1 MANVFTT
8 LTNGLG
14 AAMANP
20 WVGAAGLGINVA
32 TLVVSSMDLYETK
45 AARAELSAAKAS
57 LARVE
62 SDMAT
67 KEDVGHIINSMG
79 SVLGAVRDNA
89 TATAYAGAGIPVV
102 VNKGQVSF
110 LDKQGMVSQAQQ
122 ISLQSQ
128 NQQGTPVPPG
138 MIPCPQ
144 NPNLIPTQAVPQ
156 TPQAQTAQV
165 QTAQVQ
171 TPPPTTTVNVTQ
183 GSQPTAAPATPTMEQ
198 LMEQL
203 IASDA
208 FSEAIRKAMTP
219 PAPAAP
225 AATSEPEPKKD
236 EKK

>member
-45 AARAELSAAKAS
+45 EARAS
-57 LARVE
+57 LAEANAKLDRIQKG
-62 SDMAT
+62 MAT
-67 KEDVGHIINSMG
+67 KEDIEAAFTGMG
-79 SVLGAVRDNA
+79 SILSAVRDNA

-110 LDKQGMVSQAQQ
+110 LDKQGMISQSAQQ
-122 ISLQSQ
+122 IGLQSQ

-138 MIPCPQ
+138 MTPAPPIPQPQ
-144 NPNLIPTQAVPQ
+144 PIQAVPQ
-156 TPQAQTAQV
+156 TPQM
-165 QTAQVQ
+165 Q
-171 TPPPTTTVNVTQ
+171 TPPPTPTTTVNVTQ
-183 GSQPTAAPATPTMEQ
+183 GSGQPAAAPATPTMEQ
-198 LMEQL
+198 LMGQL

-219 PAPAAP
+219 PAPTALAT
-225 AATSEPEPKKD
+225 TSEPEPKKD

>member
-45 AARAELSAAKAS
+45 AAREGIAEAN
-57 LARVE
+57 ARLNRIE
-62 SDMAT
+62 SGMAT
-67 KEDVGHIINSMG
+67 KDDVADVINSMG

-128 NQQGTPVPPG
+128 NQGTPVPPG
-138 MIPCPQ
+138 MSPCPP

-156 TPQAQTAQV
+156 AP
-165 QTAQVQ
+165 QVQ

-225 AATSEPEPKKD
+225 ADTSEPKKD

>member
-1 MANVFTT
+1 M
-8 LTNGLG
+8 L
-14 AAMANP
+14 
-20 WVGAAGLGINVA
+20 
-32 TLVVSSMDLYETK
+32 
-45 AARAELSAAKAS
+45 
-57 LARVE
+57 
-62 SDMAT
+62 
-67 KEDVGHIINSMG
+67 
-79 SVLGAVRDNA
+79 NA

-110 LDKQGMVSQAQQ
+110 LNKDSMISQAQQ

-128 NQQGTPVPPG
+128 NQGTPVPPG
-138 MIPCPQ
+138 MSPAPIPQ
-144 NPNLIPTQAVPQ
+144 QQPTQTVVPQ
-156 TPQAQTAQV
+156 TPQV
-165 QTAQVQ
+165 QTPQVQ
-171 TPPPTTTVNVTQ
+171 TPPPTPTTTVNVTQ

-225 AATSEPEPKKD
+225 ADTSEPKKD

>member
-1 MANVFTT
+1 MGNVFTT
-8 LTNGLG
+8 ITNGLG
-14 AAMANP
+14 AAMSNP
-20 WVGAAGLGINVA
+20 WIGAAGLGINVA

-45 AARAELSAAKAS
+45 EARAELSAAKAS

-89 TATAYAGAGIPVV
+89 TATAYAGAGIPVT
-102 VNKGQVSF
+102 VNKGQVTF
-110 LDKQGMVSQAQQ
+110 LNKDSMISQAQQ

-128 NQQGTPVPPG
+128 NQGTPVPPG
-138 MIPCPQ
+138 MSPAPIPQ
-144 NPNLIPTQAVPQ
+144 QQPTQTVVPQ
-156 TPQAQTAQV
+156 AP
-165 QTAQVQ
+165 QVQ
-171 TPPPTTTVNVTQ
+171 TPPPTPTTTVNVTQ
-183 GSQPTAAPATPTMEQ
+183 GSQPAAAPATPTMEQ
-198 LMEQL
+198 LMGQL

-208 FSEAIRKAMTP
+208 FAEAIRKAMTP

>member
-45 AARAELSAAKAS
+45 AARAGIADAN
-57 LARVE
+57 ARLNRIE
-62 SDMAT
+62 SGMAT
-67 KEDVGHIINSMG
+67 KDDVADVINIMG
-79 SVLGAVRDNA
+79 TVLGAVRDNA
-89 TATAYAGAGIPVV
+89 TATAYAGAGIPVG
-102 VNKGQVSF
+102 VNKGHIAF
-110 LDKQGMVSQAQQ
+110 LDKQGMISLAAQQ
-122 ISLQSQ
+122 IGLQSQ

-138 MIPCPQ
+138 MSPCPP

-156 TPQAQTAQV
+156 AP
-165 QTAQVQ
+165 QVQ

-225 AATSEPEPKKD
+225 ADTSEPKKD

>member
-8 LTNGLG
+8 ITNGLG

-45 AARAELSAAKAS
+45 AARAELSAAKDS

-62 SDMAT
+62 SGMAT
-67 KEDVGHIINSMG
+67 KEDVGHILDGMG

-89 TATAYAGAGIPVV
+89 TATAYAGSGIPVV

-110 LDKQGMVSQAQQ
+110 LNRESMISQAQQ
-122 ISLQSQ
+122 LGAQ
-128 NQQGTPVPPG
+128 NLQGTPVPPG
-138 MIPCPQ
+138 MSPCPP
-144 NPNLIPTQAVPQ
+144 NPNLVPTQAVPQ
-156 TPQAQTAQV
+156 AP
-165 QTAQVQ
+165 QVQ
-171 TPPPTTTVNVTQ
+171 TPPPTPTTTVNVTQ

-198 LMEQL
+198 LMGQL

-208 FSEAIRKAMTP
+208 FAEAIRKAMTP
-219 PAPAAP
+219 PEKP
-225 AATSEPEPKKD
+225 TEPTVESKEEPTVKSKENKK
-236 EKK
+236 

>member
-45 AARAELSAAKAS
+45 AARAGIAEAN
-57 LARVE
+57 ARLNRIE
-62 SDMAT
+62 SGMAT
-67 KEDVGHIINSMG
+67 KDDVASVINNMG
-79 SVLGAVRDNA
+79 SLLNAVRDNSV
-89 TATAYAGAGIPVV
+89 ATAYAAAGIPVTI
-102 VNKGQVSF
+102 NKGQVSF
-110 LDKQGMVSQAQQ
+110 LDKQGMISQVQQMGAQN
-122 ISLQSQ
+122 Q

-138 MIPCPQ
+138 MSLCPP
-144 NPNLIPTQAVPQ
+144 NPNLIPIQQ
-156 TPQAQTAQV
+156 TP
-165 QTAQVQ
+165 QVQ
-171 TPPPTTTVNVTQ
+171 TPPPTPTTTVNVTQ
-183 GSQPTAAPATPTMEQ
+183 GSGQPAAAPATPTMEQ
-198 LMEQL
+198 LMGQL

-219 PAPAAP
+219 PAPTAP
-225 AATSEPEPKKD
+225 ENTSEPEPKKD

>member
-45 AARAELSAAKAS
+45 AARAELSAAKDS

-62 SDMAT
+62 SGMAT
-67 KEDVGHIINSMG
+67 KEDVGHILDGMG

-110 LDKQGMVSQAQQ
+110 LNKDSMISQAQQ
-122 ISLQSQ
+122 LGAQ

-138 MIPCPQ
+138 MSPAPIPQ
-144 NPNLIPTQAVPQ
+144 QQPTQTVVPQ
-156 TPQAQTAQV
+156 AP
-165 QTAQVQ
+165 QVQ

-225 AATSEPEPKKD
+225 ADTSEPKKD

>member
-1 MANVFTT
+1 MGNLFTS
-8 LTNGLG
+8 LTNGV
-14 AAMANP
+14 ASVMANP

-45 AARAELSAAKAS
+45 EARAELSAAKAS
-57 LARVE
+57 LDRVE
-62 SDMAT
+62 SGMAT

-89 TATAYAGAGIPVV
+89 TATAYAGAGIPVA
-102 VNKGQVSF
+102 VNKGQVTF
-110 LDKQGMVSQAQQ
+110 LDRNGMISQAQQ

-128 NQQGTPVPPG
+128 NQGTPVPPG
-138 MIPCPQ
+138 MSPAPIPQ
-144 NPNLIPTQAVPQ
+144 QQPTQTVVPQ
-156 TPQAQTAQV
+156 AP
-165 QTAQVQ
+165 QVQ

-219 PAPAAP
+219 PEKP
-225 AATSEPEPKKD
+225 TEPTVESKEEPTVKSKENKK
-236 EKK
+236 

>member
-1 MANVFTT
+1 MEEFKMANVFTT

-45 AARAELSAAKAS
+45 EARAS
-57 LARVE
+57 LAEANAKLDRIQNG
-62 SDMAT
+62 MAT
-67 KEDVGHIINSMG
+67 KEDIEAAFTGMG
-79 SVLGAVRDNA
+79 SILSAVRDNA

-102 VNKGQVSF
+102 VNKGQVTF
-110 LDKQGMVSQAQQ
+110 LNKDSMMSQAQQ
-122 ISLQSQ
+122 LGAQ

-138 MIPCPQ
+138 MSPAPIPQ
-144 NPNLIPTQAVPQ
+144 QQPTQTVVPQ
-156 TPQAQTAQV
+156 AP
-165 QTAQVQ
+165 QVQ

-219 PAPAAP
+219 PAPASP
-225 AATSEPEPKKD
+225 ADTSEPKKD

>member
-45 AARAELSAAKAS
+45 AARAELSAAKDS

-62 SDMAT
+62 SGMAT
-67 KEDVGHIINSMG
+67 KEDVGHILDGMG

-102 VNKGQVSF
+102 VNKGQVTF
-110 LDKQGMVSQAQQ
+110 LNKDSMISQAQQ
-122 ISLQSQ
+122 LGAQ
-128 NQQGTPVPPG
+128 NLQGTPVPPG
-138 MIPCPQ
+138 MSPAPIPQ
-144 NPNLIPTQAVPQ
+144 QQPTQTVVPQ
-156 TPQAQTAQV
+156 AP
-165 QTAQVQ
+165 QVQ

-219 PAPAAP
+219 PAPAVP

>member
-45 AARAELSAAKAS
+45 AARAGIADAN
-57 LARVE
+57 ARLNRIE
-62 SDMAT
+62 SGMAT
-67 KEDVGHIINSMG
+67 KDDVADVINIMG
-79 SVLGAVRDNA
+79 TVLGAVRDNA
-89 TATAYAGAGIPVV
+89 TATAYAGAGIPVG
-102 VNKGQVSF
+102 VNKGHIAF
-110 LDKQGMVSQAQQ
+110 LDKQGMISLAAQQ
-122 ISLQSQ
+122 IGLQSQ
-128 NQQGTPVPPG
+128 NQQGTPVPSG
-138 MIPCPQ
+138 MSPCPS

-156 TPQAQTAQV
+156 PP
-165 QTAQVQ
+165 QVQ

-225 AATSEPEPKKD
+225 ADTSEPKKD

>member
-45 AARAELSAAKAS
+45 AARAELSATKAS

-79 SVLGAVRDNA
+79 SLLNAVRDNA

-110 LDKQGMVSQAQQ
+110 LDKQGIISQAQQ
-122 ISLQSQ
+122 MGVQNQ

-138 MIPCPQ
+138 MSPCPP
-144 NPNLIPTQAVPQ
+144 NPNLVPAQAVV
-156 TPQAQTAQV
+156 PQAP
-165 QTAQVQ
+165 QVQ

-219 PAPAAP
+219 PAPEAP
-225 AATSEPEPKKD
+225 ADTSEPKKD

>member
-1 MANVFTT
+1 MGNVFTT
-8 LTNGLG
+8 ITNGLG

-45 AARAELSAAKAS
+45 EARAGIAEAN
-57 LARVE
+57 ARLNRIE
-62 SDMAT
+62 SGMAT
-67 KEDVGHIINSMG
+67 KDDVADVINSMG

-89 TATAYAGAGIPVV
+89 TATAYAGAGIPVA
-102 VNKGQVSF
+102 VNKGQVTF
-110 LDKQGMVSQAQQ
+110 LNKDSMISQAQQ

-128 NQQGTPVPPG
+128 NQGTPVPSG
-138 MIPCPQ
+138 MSPCPS
-144 NPNLIPTQAVPQ
+144 NPNLIPTQTVVPQ
-156 TPQAQTAQV
+156 TPQV
-165 QTAQVQ
+165 QTPQVQ

-225 AATSEPEPKKD
+225 ADTSEPKKD

>member
-45 AARAELSAAKAS
+45 AAREGIAEAN
-57 LARVE
+57 ARLNRIE
-62 SDMAT
+62 SGMAT
-67 KEDVGHIINSMG
+67 KDDVADVINSMG

-110 LDKQGMVSQAQQ
+110 LNKDSMISQAQQ
-122 ISLQSQ
+122 LGAQ

-138 MIPCPQ
+138 MSPCPP

-156 TPQAQTAQV
+156 VP
-165 QTAQVQ
+165 QVQ

-225 AATSEPEPKKD
+225 ADTSEPKKD